1 MFTDAN
7 KSFNAE
13 SWTVGDRALLFK
25 GVPAVLKCTAQLV
38 QEPRR
43 WNDDPKQTLTCTIT
57 SPELIEF
64 VQGLEAW
71 LLPQLKGEAGSV
83 IKSNLFGEQ
92 FVRGKLYDDTRLFD
106 AKANWTQHAP
116 AAGTTC
122 EFTLQPRVYALNGQA
137 GLSIRVLAIQP
148 K

>member
-7 KSFNAE
+7 QSFN
-13 SWTVGDRALLFK
+13 SDGWTLGDRVLLFK

-43 WNDDPKQTLTCTIT
+43 WNDDPKQTLTCTLT
-57 SPELIEF
+57 SPEFVKF
-64 VQGLEAW
+64 VQDLVAW
-71 LLPQLKGEAGSV
+71 LTPQLKGEVGSV
-83 IKSNLFGEQ
+83 LKTNLFGEQ
-92 FVRGKLYDDTRLFD
+92 FVRGKLYDDTRLF
-106 AKANWTQHAP
+106 TVSEQRTTSAP

-122 EFTLQPRVYALNGQA
+122 QFTLQPRIYSLNGQA